1 MHAVKE
7 SIKFARDIIVAIYSL
22 VLIVG
27 FKCKKKVKA
36 CILATNGMG
45 YGGAPLVLLEAAKVY
60 QKNGYKVI
68 LYTEFYGDLI
78 KVCRDQKI
86 EVWIVPRGWK
96 MLSKLVLSCKFQFA
110 FVNTAVMYKWVELF
124 EKNNFPTIWWLHEGD
139 SYIDPIA
146 AEMPTHVAASTMVL
160 AVSDRTT
167 MALAKNGIQYKTRM
181 LYYGLDDLAENEE
194 PIAQMNGKNIY
205 TFLVMG
211 AICSR
216 KNQLFAIQ
224 AYNLLPKKIR
234 AASKLMLVG
243 TPLDEKD
250 PYYIEFLRVV
260 KQYPEIDYIP
270 RVERSEIPALYRQ
283 INALICCSIDDPL
296 PVVVTECFMFGKNVI
311 ISSGS
316 GQYYMVKDEYDGY
329 SYLES
334 DVNALCKKMIS
345 AWSARDDKAMGEHA
359 RNLYTSKFT
368 TRVFEERLM
377 AYTNELIVNWKG
389 VYVDEAN

>member
-1 MHAVKE
+1 
-7 SIKFARDIIVAIYSL
+7 
-22 VLIVG
+22 
-27 FKCKKKVKA
+27 
-36 CILATNGMG
+36 
-45 YGGAPLVLLEAAKVY
+45 
-60 QKNGYKVI
+60 
-68 LYTEFYGDLI
+68 
-78 KVCRDQKI
+78 
-86 EVWIVPRGWK
+86 
-96 MLSKLVLSCKFQFA
+96 
-110 FVNTAVMYKWVELF
+110 
-124 EKNNFPTIWWLHEGD
+124 
-139 SYIDPIA
+139 
-146 AEMPTHVAASTMVL
+146 
-160 AVSDRTT
+160 
-167 MALAKNGIQYKTRM
+167 M

-345 AWSARDDKAMGEHA
+345 AWSARDDKARIRCSTGIACICVTVLLILGRRIVVRIKPWMLITIVLGITAVMIFSNVLFNNPMIQYFVVNVLHRSGMMTGRVEIYNTFLKIMRTDIWLGA
-359 RNLYTSKFT
+359 GYDNTIVMQNT
-368 TRVFEERLM
+368 TL
-377 AYTNELIVNWKG
+377 G
-389 VYVDEAN
+389 

>member
-1 MHAVKE
+1 M
-7 SIKFARDIIVAIYSL
+7 
-22 VLIVG
+22 
-27 FKCKKKVKA
+27 
-36 CILATNGMG
+36 
-45 YGGAPLVLLEAAKVY
+45 
-60 QKNGYKVI
+60 
-68 LYTEFYGDLI
+68 
-78 KVCRDQKI
+78 
-86 EVWIVPRGWK
+86 
-96 MLSKLVLSCKFQFA
+96 
-110 FVNTAVMYKWVELF
+110 
-124 EKNNFPTIWWLHEGD
+124 
-139 SYIDPIA
+139 
-146 AEMPTHVAASTMVL
+146 
-160 AVSDRTT
+160 SDRTT